1 MEPQKKSVKAVRK
14 AGSLLLVVIVL
25 SIIISG
31 IKRTILPP
39 PTFPSPYRITINNGQ
54 SLFSISKELS
64 DDGVIRSR
72 RAFEMLVMT
81 FGSDSHIS
89 EGEYYFERP
98 VSVVE
103 VAMRIAGRQFGI
115 DKKRVTFPEGF
126 SNKEIAT
133 RLDTTFEAFDSDLFL
148 SLAKGYEG
156 YLFPDT
162 YGFFPSTTPDVILAA
177 LKKNFETK
185 TSTLQKDFTASKR
198 SKADIIIMAS
208 IIEKEAA
215 GSADRALVSGI
226 LWNRIDA
233 GISLQVDAPFIYLL
247 GKESK
252 ELTRKDLAFDSLY
265 NTYLHKGLP
274 PTPINN
280 PGLAAISAALHPEV
294 SPYFYYLHDK
304 DGIIHYAK
312 TYTEHKKNIQK
323 YL

>member
-1 MEPQKKSVKAVRK
+1 
-14 AGSLLLVVIVL
+14 
-25 SIIISG
+25 
-31 IKRTILPP
+31 
-39 PTFPSPYRITINNGQ
+39 
-54 SLFSISKELS
+54 
-64 DDGVIRSR
+64 
-72 RAFEMLVMT
+72 MT

>member
-1 MEPQKKSVKAVRK
+1 MESQKRLKR
-14 AGSLLLVVIVL
+14 AGVLLLAVGILYGLVVAVNWIL
-25 SIIISG
+25 
-31 IKRTILPP
+31 LPP
-39 PTFPSPYRITINNGQ
+39 ATFPVPYRITINNGQ

-64 DDGVIRSR
+64 NDGVIRSR

-103 VAMRIAGRQFGI
+103 VAMHIAGRQFGI
-115 DKKRVTFPEGF
+115 DRKKVTFPEGF
-126 SNKEIAT
+126 SNKEMAT
-133 RLDTTFEAFDSDLFL
+133 RLDATFDTFDTELFL
-148 SLAKGYEG
+148 SLAKGHEG

-162 YGFFPSTTPDVILAA
+162 YGFFPSTTPDVMVAA
-177 LKKNFETK
+177 LKKNFEKK
-185 TSTLQKDFTASKR
+185 TEPLQKDFDSSKR
-198 SKADIIIMAS
+198 SRADIIVMAS

-215 GSADRALVSGI
+215 GDSDRAIVSGI

-233 GISLQVDAPFIYLL
+233 GIPLQVDAPFLYLV

-252 ELTRKDLAFDSLY
+252 DLTRKDLALDSPY
-265 NTYLHKGLP
+265 NTYIHKGLP

-280 PGLAAISAALHPEV
+280 PGLAAITAALHPEP
-294 SPYFYYLHDK
+294 SAYFYYLHDK
-304 DGIIHYAK
+304 NGMIHYAK
-312 TYTEHKKNIQK
+312 TYAEHKKNIQK